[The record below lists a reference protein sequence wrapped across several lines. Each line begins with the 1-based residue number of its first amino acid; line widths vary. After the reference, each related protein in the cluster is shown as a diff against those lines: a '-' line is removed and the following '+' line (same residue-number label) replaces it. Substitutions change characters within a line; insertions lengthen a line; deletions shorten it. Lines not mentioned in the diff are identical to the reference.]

1 MAESFSS
8 KFKPMSHQKPK
19 CLFPVANIPVL
30 LYTVEFLASNGVNEV
45 IIASATDKT
54 VFEPLIRTVRESRA
68 LKDDLTVRPIPLHN
82 PTSMAQA
89 LKDLSEMVDIK
100 DNFILIQGDIISNA
114 SLGPAIK
121 MHFEGMKKKD
131 KDQATPTIVTKVLAE
146 IPFSNPIRD
155 PSQEIM
161 VMFDSETRQIL
172 DYFQFYN
179 KERENELEESGKAS
193 AL

>member
-1 MAESFSS
+1 
-8 KFKPMSHQKPK
+8 MSHHKPK

-30 LYTVEFLASNGVNEV
+30 LYTIEFLASNGVNEV
-45 IIASATDKT
+45 IIASARDKS

-121 MHFEGMKKKD
+121 MHFEGMKKRD
-131 KDQATPTIVTKVLAE
+131 KENQATPTIVTKVLAE
-146 IPFSNPIRD
+146 IPFSNSIRD

-172 DYFQFYN
+172 DYFQFCN